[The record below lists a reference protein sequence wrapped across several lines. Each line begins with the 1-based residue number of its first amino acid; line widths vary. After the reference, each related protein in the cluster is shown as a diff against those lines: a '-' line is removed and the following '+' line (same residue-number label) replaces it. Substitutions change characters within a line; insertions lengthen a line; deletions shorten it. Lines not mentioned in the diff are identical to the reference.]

1 MRRVQKQ
8 HYQSKSFIK
17 NAVKKEDARPFK
29 VADNIIMKVID
40 PTTGKRALTDSKST
54 IIEAYKNIEIDRVL
68 NKDINNRLENDN
80 ILRFY

>member
-1 MRRVQKQ
+1 
-8 HYQSKSFIK
+8 
-17 NAVKKEDARPFK
+17 
-29 VADNIIMKVID
+29 MKVID